1 MGTKPLFAELLEVLI
16 VCGIVGHIGKNNARN
31 IVINGLKSLEYRGY
45 DSAGAAF
52 LNANTNN
59 FDVYKEV
66 GRVAILDEKTKDVSS
81 KVGIGHT
88 RWATHGGVTAIN
100 AHPHK
105 SRKGRFIIVHN
116 GIIENYAEL
125 VSAFLGEVPLS
136 SETDSEVIAQ
146 LIEKFSESNDV
157 KTAIIKT
164 LKLVHGSYALL
175 VLDSQ
180 NPNTIYAAKDKPPLV
195 VGRSEGEFTVT
206 SDPLAL
212 VDVAEEYFV
221 IEDKRLLII
230 ENDEVTY
237 QDYEGNIHEPKYEP
251 LTLSKKDVTRGEFA
265 HFMLKEIHEQ
275 PHLIR
280 HLVDLTF
287 SDEKEV
293 RFDPKLIDKIE
304 NSDRLYIIAA
314 GTSMHAGLVGKSL
327 FEKLAN
333 IPVEVHVASEFSHNP
348 PLISQKPLFVFISQS
363 GETADLRSALQ
374 YIKKFDFPALTIT
387 NVITSTLAR
396 EADFVLGI
404 DAAPEIAVAATKTY
418 TGQVVMLSLL
428 AYALSDR
435 SFPLKSELLKISD
448 HIAEILK
455 TEENY
460 KKIVARKLVKEST
473 FFIGRGID
481 YLTSLEG
488 SLKLKE
494 ISYIHSE
501 AFPAGELKHG
511 AIALIEKNTPVV
523 AVISDPAISRNTR
536 ANISEVKARGAKVL
550 TIVSKPLSVAE
561 DDIVLP
567 EVPALLSPILF
578 VVATQLIAYYAAL
591 IRGLDIDKPR
601 NLAKSV
607 TVE

>member
-1 MGTKPLFAELLEVLI
+1 M
-16 VCGIVGHIGKNNARN
+16 CGIVGYIGKNNARN

-45 DSAGAAF
+45 DSAGSAF
-52 LNANTNN
+52 LNIETNN

-66 GRVAILDEKTKDVSS
+66 GRVTVLDQKTKDVMSH
-81 KVGIGHT
+81 VGIGHT
-88 RWATHGGVTAIN
+88 RWATHGSVTVSN
-100 AHPHK
+100 AHPHR

-125 VSAFLGEVPLS
+125 VSAFLGEVPLN

-164 LKLVHGSYALL
+164 LKLVHGSYAIL
-175 VLDSQ
+175 VLDNQ

-195 VGRSEGEFTVT
+195 VGRNEGEFTVT
-206 SDPLAL
+206 SDQLAL
-212 VDVAEEYFV
+212 VDVSKDYFV
-221 IEDKRLLII
+221 IDDQRLVTIKDNELIY
-230 ENDEVTY
+230 E
-237 QDYEGNIHEPKYEP
+237 DYEGNLYEPKYEP
-251 LTLSKKDVTRGEFA
+251 LTLSKNDVTRGQFA

-275 PHLIR
+275 PALVR

-287 SDEKEV
+287 IDEKEV
-293 RFDPKLIDKIE
+293 KFDPLLIKAIK

-327 FEKLAN
+327 FEKLAD
-333 IPVEVHVASEFSHNP
+333 IPAEVHVASEFSHNP
-348 PLISQKPLFVFISQS
+348 PLISAKPLFVFISQS

-374 YIKKFDFPALTIT
+374 YIKKFDYPALTIT

-435 SFPLKSELLKISD
+435 SFPLKNELHKIAD
-448 HIAEILK
+448 HIEEILK
-455 TEENY
+455 TEKSF
-460 KKIVARKLVKEST
+460 KKIVARKLVKENT

-523 AVISDPAISRNTR
+523 AVISDPTIGRNTR

-550 TIVSKPLSVAE
+550 TIVSKPLSIGE

-567 EVPALLSPILF
+567 EVPALLSPLLF